1 MLHNSTR
8 TAMNTK
14 RLFLL
19 LFTVSCCLMSNYAQQ
34 RSLQN
39 IDSIANKYCRMH
51 GGIRSMYSKTKSSS
65 IVHDDYLV
73 SGKEAFY
80 IFTSTSLNKGS
91 FFIVSGDEKLPSI
104 LGYSD
109 SGAFDINNIPPA
121 VKYWLQT
128 YVTQLKN
135 EQAPSDS
142 KSLKSKIE
150 YKEDGV
156 SPLLQNIQ
164 WGQAPPYN
172 ELCPIVYKEKT
183 LTGCVATAMAQV
195 MRYYQYPTVAKG
207 NIDYNST
214 TNNLHITH
222 DFSKD
227 YFDWENMLPSYNGT
241 YSEKQANA
249 VSVLMA
255 SCGASVK
262 MDYGTSTQ
270 GGSGAYQSDLL
281 NGYIS
286 NYGYDKDC
294 ALAIRNFC
302 STEDWHKLLVEELNN
317 GRPVNYAGAN
327 MRDGGHSF
335 VIDGYRIGNNAYPD
349 YHVNWGWDG
358 SCDGYYQIAN
368 LHPQEGDNNATI
380 EPFSESQ
387 QMTIGIKPEDGIT
400 NSTQL
405 LLSSKVSSSLSTVK
419 NGSALV
425 VSVSSLYNCSYKKFV
440 DTISA
445 ALKSEDGTL
454 YPLSEGN
461 VRQLEYLEGTGSLK
475 ITCSIPNSIEIGKYQ
490 LCLVYRLSNSEN
502 WNEIYSSSTSV
513 IEVTQDKEDGATT
526 EELAEIGC
534 SDLEL
539 LKGSE
544 QNIILANV
552 YEVKNLQTEPFEGV
566 VFFTITDEGGFPLF
580 SFGESSPISELGYMD
595 YLSSPIEITG
605 YINKD
610 IPDGQYRLYISAQK
624 RNQQTS
630 SFVVQSNAEIPDAPT
645 KELYYRVIVKQGV
658 AYIDNKE
665 YEILPTNIDYISF
678 SQNSKPSYYTL
689 DGRRIHGLESMHKGI
704 YIMLQNGKRKKIY
717 R

>member
-1 MLHNSTR
+1 
-8 TAMNTK
+8 
-14 RLFLL
+14 
-19 LFTVSCCLMSNYAQQ
+19 MSNYAQQ

-51 GGIRSMYSKTKSSS
+51 GSIRSMYSKIKSSS
-65 IVHDDYLV
+65 IVHDDYLI

-104 LGYSD
+104 LAYSD
-109 SGAFDINNIPPA
+109 SGNFDSNNIPPA

-135 EQAPSDS
+135 EQALSDN
-142 KSLKSKIE
+142 KSLKSQIE

-164 WGQAPPYN
+164 WGQAQPYN

-195 MRYYQYPTVAKG
+195 MHYYQYPTVAKG
-207 NIDYNST
+207 NIDYNSI

-262 MDYGTSTQ
+262 MDDGTSTQ

-294 ALAIRNFC
+294 ALAIRNYC
-302 STEDWHKLLVEELNN
+302 STVDWHKLLVEELNN

-400 NSTQL
+400 SSTQL

-419 NGSALV
+419 KGSSLV

-440 DTISA
+440 GTISA

-454 YPLSEGN
+454 YPLNEGN

-490 LCLVYRLSNSEN
+490 SCLVYRLSNSEN

-513 IEVTQDKEDGATT
+513 VEVTEDKEDGTT
-526 EELAEIGC
+526 IEELAGIGC
-534 SDLEL
+534 SDFEL
-539 LKGSE
+539 LNGSE
-544 QNIILANV
+544 RNIILANV
-552 YEVKNLQTEPFEGV
+552 YEVENLQTEPFEGLL
-566 VFFTITDEGGFPLF
+566 FFTITDEGGFPLF
-580 SFGESSPISELGYMD
+580 SFGESSYISELGYMD
-595 YLSSPIEITG
+595 YLSSPIEVTG

-630 SFVVQSNAEIPDAPT
+630 SFVVLNNIEIPDAPT
-645 KELYYRVIVKQGV
+645 KELYYRVIVKQGI

-665 YEILPTNIDYISF
+665 YEILPTNIENIQL
-678 SQNSKPSYYTL
+678 SQKCKPSYYTL
-689 DGRRIHGLESMHKGI
+689 DGRRIHGLESLHKGI
-704 YIMLQNGKRKKIY
+704 YIKLQNGKKKKIY